1 MKQMVDDVKLQG
13 RRRIGLVVCS
23 MLYTFLFIGAFFGWG
38 PMQLLLEKNGS
49 FSSKCSPEEQEEGDI
64 CPAQS
69 SALLNVQFY
78 AQVSQVTSPLLGHL
92 ADHYGATSLAYLM
105 TVSVWLGLALFT
117 VATVSVDQLL
127 YPAFLLLA
135 QGTWM
140 GAILSLHTGMMFAGQ
155 SRSRVIFGLNALFD
169 AAAITYLGLWAI
181 GDASGASLTLIIGG
195 YLIVALVVFGGGSY
209 FWTVAT
215 PEEKKDEE
223 DNHYEMTKQPIRT
236 DDYVAEDACEAD
248 VNMDI
253 NTIDA
258 EASGQSDAICETP
271 GKQETGLT
279 DANVSE
285 GEDADVAGNNLSP
298 SGDYVPLSERSSL
311 KQLTSP
317 TFLLIV
323 FFFTVQTTAN
333 QWTLTTIRDFL
344 AYLGDNEVGNRYTL
358 IFSLMMPLSVAA
370 VPFTDI
376 VLRKYGFHGGFQA
389 TNILA
394 LGYNLIRLL
403 SDNLN
408 VQIIGFLL
416 FSFFRSFLYGVS
428 LSFLPSVLGPN
439 VVGKAC
445 GIMFAITG
453 AVSFVNIPLASFALE
468 KQNGD
473 FFIPNLIYTI
483 LVIPCIVAA
492 WLIGREIEREKRSKG
507 ELADAKLRMSLGG
520 VLRRDDNHT

>member
-1 MKQMVDDVKLQG
+1 
-13 RRRIGLVVCS
+13 
-23 MLYTFLFIGAFFGWG
+23 
-38 PMQLLLEKNGS
+38 MQLLLEKNGS
-49 FSSKCSPEEQEEGDI
+49 FSSRCTLEEQEQGDI

-78 AQVSQVTSPLLGHL
+78 AQVSQVTSPFLGHL
-92 ADHYGATSLAYLM
+92 ADHYGATMLAYLM
-105 TVSVWLGLALFT
+105 TLSVWLGLALFT

-127 YPAFLLLA
+127 YPAFLLQA

-155 SRSRVIFGLNALFD
+155 SRSRVIFGLNSLFD

-181 GDASGASLTLIIGG
+181 GDASGASLTVVIGG
-195 YLIVALVVFGGGSY
+195 YLGVALVVFGGGSY

-215 PEEKKDEE
+215 PEEQKDED
-223 DNHYEMTKQPIRT
+223 DNHDEMTKHPIIT
-236 DDYVAEDACEAD
+236 DDPVIEDACKAD
-248 VNMDI
+248 VNVDF
-253 NTIDA
+253 NTINA
-258 EASGQSDAICETP
+258 ELSGQSEAIDETR
-271 GKQETGLT
+271 GNEKTGVT
-279 DANVSE
+279 DADALE
-285 GEDADVAGNNLSP
+285 GGDTAVADHILGT

-317 TFLLIV
+317 TFLLVV

-344 AYLGDNEVGNRYTL
+344 AFLGDNEVGNRYTL
-358 IFSLMMPLSVAA
+358 IFSLMMPLSIAG
-370 VPFTDI
+370 VPFTDMI
-376 VLRKYGFHGGFQA
+376 LRKYGFHGGFQA
-389 TNILA
+389 VNILA

-403 SDNLN
+403 SDSLN

-416 FSFFRSFLYGVS
+416 FSLFRCFLYGVS

-453 AVSFVNIPLASFALE
+453 AVAYINIPLASFALE
-468 KQNGD
+468 KQNGN

-492 WLIGREIEREKRSKG
+492 CLIGREIEREKQSKR

-520 VLRRDDNHT
+520 VLRRDDIQT

>member
-1 MKQMVDDVKLQG
+1 MMDNDVKLQG

-23 MLYTFLFIGAFFGWG
+23 MLYTFLFVGALFGWG

-49 FSSKCSPEEQEEGDI
+49 FSSKCTSEELEQGDV

-78 AQVSQVTSPLLGHL
+78 AQVSQVTSPFLGHL
-92 ADHYGATSLAYLM
+92 ADHYGATRLAYLM
-105 TVSVWLGLALFT
+105 SASVWLGLALFT

-140 GAILSLHTGMMFAGQ
+140 GAMLSVHTGMMFEGQ
-155 SRSRVIFGLNALFD
+155 SRSRVIFGLNSLFD

-181 GDASGASLTLIIGG
+181 GDASGASLTVIIGS

-215 PEEKKDEE
+215 PEGKKEE
-223 DNHYEMTKQPIRT
+223 DDNPNEMTKCPIIT
-236 DDYVAEDACEAD
+236 DNPVVEDTCEAD
-248 VNMDI
+248 VNVEI
-253 NTIDA
+253 NTRTNA
-258 EASGQSDAICETP
+258 ESSGQTNAICDTL
-271 GKQETGLT
+271 GKQETGVT
-279 DANVSE
+279 DGNVSD
-285 GEDADVAGNNLSP
+285 GGDADVADSNLGP
-298 SGDYVPLSERSSL
+298 SGDYVPLSERSTL

-317 TFLLIV
+317 TFLLVV

-333 QWTLTTIRDFL
+333 QWTETTIRDFL
-344 AYLGDNEVGNRYTL
+344 AFLGDNEVGNRYTL

-370 VPFTDI
+370 VPFNDMI
-376 VLRKYGFHGGFQA
+376 LRKYGFHGGFQA

-403 SDNLN
+403 SDSLN
-408 VQIIGFLL
+408 VQILGFLL

-453 AVSFVNIPLASFALE
+453 AVAFVNIPLATFALE
-468 KQNGD
+468 KQSGD

-483 LVIPCIVAA
+483 FVIPCILAA
-492 WLIGREIEREKRSKG
+492 WLIGREIEREKRFKR

-520 VLRRDDNHT
+520 VLRRDDNQT